1 LIKEKGIMNKKGLLA
16 VVFTAL
22 LMLTSCG
29 AKAPAKNVEAPA
41 DESNVIYTDEADV
54 IYTDEENQEKEDEQE
69 NAKKGMGLND
79 ESAVN
84 IRMMRN
90 RRKKMCRKTQMRV

>member
-41 DESNVIYTDEADV
+41 DESNVIYTDEAK
-54 IYTDEENQEKEDEQE
+54 QAKEDEQE